1 MEINILQRK
10 VKISTFSIIVLA
22 FFAIFSVVSLQV
34 VREKILE
41 NSRVVGQETAAHFTE
56 KENAK
61 IKIEEMMLRSVAQ
74 NIQHMMEDKADW
86 TDRELEDALERYSSY
101 MKDSTEV
108 TRFDMNAVIKN
119 RLIGPDKYRVKSL
132 SELKWYNLAL
142 ANNGEVSYTNLYKQG
157 DANQYVLTM
166 AIRLNDAGDVLAINI
181 YPEKLSTLMV
191 DNNLPKESYYYLC
204 DPNGKIMFA
213 ISDRDMSIEAQQ
225 PYVDHILSEL
235 RISGNDKNVPYIKD
249 LEGNK
254 RGVYFSVSD
263 RGWMSIVTIPYD
275 YLLGDYQDLLQWFI
289 LTLAFFGLLALV
301 FGFRERELNKRVED
315 VNDIIQV
322 MAKSFLA
329 VFRVNLATGRYVLY
343 KADALEDEEVLL
355 DHGDYND
362 LMKHLVEHVEPD
374 AAEEFAETFNLENVR
389 SLVMVEGIN
398 DFGGEFRQLIDD
410 QYKWVQVR
418 LICDKEYLGK
428 DEAIFFFRNVD
439 AEKLKELEH
448 LQLTEQALR
457 VARENTKS
465 RNMFFSAMSH
475 DMRAPLNGIIGMA
488 ELAKIHA
495 DKPDQVQDYIKKI
508 KLSGQQ
514 LLTLINDIL
523 EMARLDNAK
532 VEHISEI
539 FSVGSIAGEISGIY
553 SAQAELEEKFY
564 HEELPNDGQMVSGD
578 LQGLRQVLNNIL
590 SNAFKY
596 TPKHGSIDF
605 MVRSDLRLHKNQVH
619 YTFIVKDTGCGMSEE
634 FLQKIFDPFTRD
646 SRFGVPK
653 VVGTGLGMM
662 IVKSMVERMEG
673 QIHIT
678 SEVDKGTCVIISL
691 PFNIVKQAQTVDDE
705 NKKSEEK
712 EPELK
717 DFAGRTILV
726 AEDNEIN
733 MEILDELLTMNGLE
747 VIQALTGKEAVDR
760 FEGSEVGKIDMIL
773 MDMHMPEYDGCE
785 ATQAIRQLER
795 PDAQTVPIVALTGAS
810 SDEDYRAA
818 KQAGMNDYM
827 VKPVKMQLLAKMLQ
841 QWVKK

>member
-1 MEINILQRK
+1 MEFNILQRK

-22 FFAIFSVVSLQV
+22 FFIIFSIVSLQV

-41 NSRVVGQETAAHFTE
+41 NSRVMGQETAAHFTE

-61 IKIEEMMLRSVAQ
+61 IKTEEMLLRSVAQ
-74 NIQHMMEDKADW
+74 NMQHLMEDKDTW
-86 TDRELEDALERYSSY
+86 TDQELERAMNHFTEY
-101 MKDSTEV
+101 MKSSVEV
-108 TRFDMNAVIKN
+108 TRFDMNAVIN
-119 RLIGPDKYRVKSL
+119 GHLIGPDATRFKNL
-132 SELKWYNLAL
+132 SEVKWYNLAL

-166 AIRLNDAGDVLAINI
+166 AVRLNDRGDVLAMNI

-235 RISGNDKNVPYIKD
+235 RISGNDKDIPFIKD

-275 YLLGDYQDLLQWFI
+275 YLLGDYQDLLQWFV
-289 LTLAFFGLLALV
+289 LTLGFFGVLALI
-301 FGFRERELNKRVED
+301 FGVRERELNRRVED

-322 MAKSFLA
+322 MSKSFLA
-329 VFRVNLATGRYVLY
+329 VFRVNLATGRYVMY
-343 KADALEDEEVLL
+343 RADVLEDETPL
-355 DHGDYND
+355 DHGDYNE
-362 LMKHLVEHVEPD
+362 LMDHLVERVEPD
-374 AAEEFAETFNLENVR
+374 AADEFAETFNLENIR

-398 DFGGEFRQLIDD
+398 DFGGEFRQLIGE

-418 LICDKEYLGK
+418 LIRDKEYLGK

-448 LQLTEQALR
+448 LELTEQALR

-488 ELAKIHA
+488 ELAQIHA

-508 KLSGQQ
+508 KASGQQ
-514 LLTLINDIL
+514 LLSLINDIL

-539 FSVGSIAGEISGIY
+539 FSVSSVASEISGIY
-553 SAQAELEEKFY
+553 SAQAELEQKFY
-564 HEELPNDGQMVSGD
+564 NEELPQDGQMVSGD

-596 TPKHGSIDF
+596 TPAHGSIDF
-605 MVRSDLRLHKNQVH
+605 MVHSEPKPQQNQVN
-619 YTFIVKDTGCGMSEE
+619 YTFVVKDTGCGMSEE

-662 IVKSMVERMEG
+662 IVKSMVERMDG
-673 QIHIT
+673 QIHIS
-678 SEVDKGTCVIISL
+678 SEVDKGTCVIISI
-691 PFNIVKQAQTVDDE
+691 PFHIVKQAQRADE
-705 NKKSEEK
+705 EPVENAK
-712 EPELK
+712 EPKLS
-717 DFAGRTILV
+717 DFADCTVLV

-733 MEILDELLTMNGLE
+733 MELLDELLTMNGIE
-747 VIQALTGKEAVDR
+747 VLQAVTGHEAVDK
-760 FEGSEVGKIDMIL
+760 FEASEPGSIDIIL
-773 MDMHMPEYDGCE
+773 MDMHMPELDGLE
-785 ATQAIRQLER
+785 ATQAIRWLDR
-795 PDAQTVPIVALTGAS
+795 DDAKNVPIVALTGAS
-810 SDEDYRAA
+810 APEDIKAA
-818 KQAGMNDYM
+818 KQAGKNDYM
-827 VKPVKMQLLAKMLQ
+827 VKPVKMQLLAQMFQK
-841 QWVKK
+841 WIKK